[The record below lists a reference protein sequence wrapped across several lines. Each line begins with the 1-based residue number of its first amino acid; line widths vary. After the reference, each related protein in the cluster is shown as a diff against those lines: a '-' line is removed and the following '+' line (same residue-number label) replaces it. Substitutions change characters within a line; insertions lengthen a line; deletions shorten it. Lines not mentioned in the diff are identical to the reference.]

1 INKISTYL
9 TTIVVIAMAL
19 SIVTL
24 LFAIYTYA
32 ILELPIEAGFFAIIG
47 IFGLALACV
56 IFYQN
61 KQRLAAM
68 KIEAP
73 KMMTTIECKNCGNRT
88 TKEFQR
94 GDFVFKELDTCPKCP
109 EQKQMIT
116 GIYKEIKEKEKVYA
130 V

>member
-1 INKISTYL
+1 
-9 TTIVVIAMAL
+9 MAL